1 MFVFSIVEV
10 LPWNKLT
17 LIQIVKNT
25 KSNTKQKIKYKAQ
38 LLEAMTEAE
47 IELLQL
53 LLKSGTPPAA
63 IHRSFTILT
72 GTPRNS
78 CHVDQ
83 MNRSKHLSI
92 GRSSAFPSSLLGK
105 VKLDP
110 VPVLMFLR
118 WWEGSYVRFLK
129 RRGQRTNLTYEQII
143 RIDLFDGILPSCSP
157 TLLAPALWWMVG
169 RVRNQH

>member
-1 MFVFSIVEV
+1 
-10 LPWNKLT
+10 
-17 LIQIVKNT
+17 
-25 KSNTKQKIKYKAQ
+25 
-38 LLEAMTEAE
+38 MTEAE

-53 LLKSGTPPAA
+53 LLKSGSAPAA

-72 GTPRNS
+72 GAPRNS

-83 MNRSKHLSI
+83 MNQSKHLSI

-118 WWEGSYVRFLK
+118 
-129 RRGQRTNLTYEQII
+129 
-143 RIDLFDGILPSCSP
+143 
-157 TLLAPALWWMVG
+157 
-169 RVRNQH
+169 